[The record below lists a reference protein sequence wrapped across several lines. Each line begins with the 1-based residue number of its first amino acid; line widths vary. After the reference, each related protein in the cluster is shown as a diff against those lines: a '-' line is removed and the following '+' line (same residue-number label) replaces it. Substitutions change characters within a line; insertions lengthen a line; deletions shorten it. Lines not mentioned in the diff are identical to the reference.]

1 MLVNIMPFCLI
12 REMLGKWCKS
22 IMKNLF
28 ITNLHKK
35 DVNHFTTNTGLFL
48 RRKLDKPFKKACNLF
63 TNANIVRVNGAEGMT
78 DEEYYFGLSM
88 EQVQRENYTLSAGK
102 RSNNIV
108 VERYPSLEKDES
120 YIFVGNHT
128 FPEDIETMLNI
139 IDRNTYLIL
148 GSVEVLKYNPE
159 MYLSYLNGMVVFD
172 ILNAQMRK
180 ALMPKMER
188 VLRTNSVLIFPE
200 GSHNYHPS
208 NLINPL
214 FDGPINLALRTGK
227 KIVPVC
233 MVRDEHHRVSYIDVG
248 NPIDVTTVQVKVQ
261 DYYPRENESE
271 KYRIKALSA
280 YLRDKMASSVYYLMA
295 RHIDP
300 LKRAEWGDIEQVFI
314 DEYVENTFHKLKW
327 RHDVFDA
334 EYLVKKTQA
343 DKEYE
348 EIIRTLG
355 KLMIAPKVLRET
367 GLNSRYWIRKFG
379 YLEREYVAGNM
390 RKRFEDGDSINVDSK
405 EKARVR

>member
-1 MLVNIMPFCLI
+1 M
-12 REMLGKWCKS
+12 R
-22 IMKNLF
+22 NLF

-63 TNANIVRVNGAEGMT
+63 TNANIIRVNGAEGVT
-78 DEEYYFGLSM
+78 DEEHYRNLSL
-88 EQVQRENYTLSAGK
+88 EQVPRENYPLSAG
-102 RSNNIV
+102 RRANNIV
-108 VERYPSLEKDES
+108 VERYPQLKKDER

-128 FPEDIETMLNI
+128 CPEDIETMLNI

-148 GSVEVLKYNPE
+148 GSDEVLKYDPE
-159 MYLSYLNGMVVFD
+159 MYLSWLNGMIVFNT
-172 ILNAQMRK
+172 LNTQMRK
-180 ALMPKMER
+180 DLMPKMER
-188 VLRTNSVLIFPE
+188 VLRTNSILILPE
-200 GSHNYHPS
+200 GSHNHHPS

-214 FDGPINLALRTGK
+214 FDGAINLALKTGR
-227 KIVPVC
+227 KIVPIC
-233 MVRDEHHRVSYIDVG
+233 LVRDEEHRVSYIDVG

-261 DYYPRENESE
+261 DYYPREAESE

-280 YLRDKMASSVYYLMA
+280 YLRDKMATSVYYLIA

-300 LKRAEWGDIEQVFI
+300 LKRAEWRDIELAFI
-314 DEYVENTFHKLKW
+314 EEYVDNAFRKLKW

-334 EYLVKKTQA
+334 EYLVKKTRA

-348 EIIRTLG
+348 ETIRTLG
-355 KLMIAPKVLRET
+355 ELLLEPKVMSET
-367 GLNSRYWIRKFG
+367 GLDSRYWIRKVR

-390 RKRFEDGDSINVDSK
+390 RKRFYGMV
-405 EKARVR
+405 